1 MQNIQFGGISDIL
14 VSQVT
19 VHHGFRC
26 VKDGKEEKRGDDYG
40 HGQVNE
46 PRLKEMRSQTLFHH
60 DIG

>member
-19 VHHGFRC
+19 VRHGFRC

-46 PRLKEMRSQTLFHH
+46 P
-60 DIG
+60 